1 MGQRLTLVSAPPGYG
16 KTTLLADFFNAHSG
30 PAAWY
35 QLEASDSDPTVFL
48 THLIESIRRMRTT
61 SKKANKIGQN
71 AQSLLN
77 SAESGVDSRRVLTV
91 LINELSE
98 QINDSLLIILE
109 DYHFVASPIV
119 HQLLDYLLENAPPAL
134 HLIIST
140 RTDPPLAL
148 ARLRARGLLS
158 ELRANDLR
166 FNDDEVATLLR
177 REVPEHIF

>member
-1 MGQRLTLVSAPPGYG
+1 MKPSPLLNTKFSPPPRAGYLPRPHLIQWLDNHMRQRRLTLVSAPPGYG
-16 KTTLLADFFNAHSG
+16 KTTLLADFFNAHVA

-35 QLEASDSDPTVFL
+35 QLEVSDSDPTVFL
-48 THLIESIRRMRTT
+48 THLIESIRRMKMA
-61 SKKANKIGQN
+61 SKKTSKIGQN

-119 HQLLDYLLENAPPAL
+119 HHLLDYLLENAPSTL

-140 RTDPPLAL
+140 RT
-148 ARLRARGLLS
+148 S
-158 ELRANDLR
+158 
-166 FNDDEVATLLR
+166 VAT
-177 REVPEHIF
+177 